1 MAAEFHIHLEG
12 TVTSLET
19 IDVLSEFSTGQS
31 LFNRGYMNAIP
42 AIAVYDSW
50 KPTERIDEGEMHSW
64 SVRAVINMCSV
75 LRDLPDSLALSFRII
90 KRKALTKDGPAPV
103 ASV

>member
-1 MAAEFHIHLEG
+1 MAAEFHIHFVRMVTGLEAIG
-12 TVTSLET
+12 ILPES
-19 IDVLSEFSTGQS
+19 SSGQI